1 MNKQLPN
8 ISFSV
13 ETEKN
18 SALSFLDIEIYR
30 ENGKLLTST
39 YRKETFIGVQ
49 KYFTKILQILF
60 LPILELFKFHI
71 ELTKTLK
78 CLPTE
83 IYR

>member
-39 YRKETFIGVQ
+39 YRKETFISVQ

-60 LPILELFKFHI
+60 LPILEFFKFHI